1 MLGKKRAEL
10 IPTVP
15 TEEKIN
21 DMSAPQL
28 EDFIRMHHSEGAK
41 VLLNVID
48 MKELREIGMVASKTN
63 PVWPGK
69 YKIPESM
76 GYAKPKKGESNR
88 GFMATVA
95 TFGYGCRYNVE
106 LLKIAKIIHTNPVCY
121 HSVQKKYAEVV
132 RWDVWLVDI
141 SGHDSVRNFVLLSS
155 SS

>member
-1 MLGKKRAEL
+1 
-10 IPTVP
+10 
-15 TEEKIN
+15 
-21 DMSAPQL
+21 
-28 EDFIRMHHSEGAK
+28 
-41 VLLNVID
+41 
-48 MKELREIGMVASKTN
+48 MKELREIASKTN
-63 PVWPGK
+63 LVWPGK

-121 HSVQKKYAEVV
+121 HSVQDSQHLKKYGEVV

-141 SGHDSVRNFVLLSS
+141 SGHDSVRNFVVLSS

>member
-10 IPTVP
+10 EPTVP

-121 HSVQKKYAEVV
+121 HYASSFSDEPV

-141 SGHDSVRNFVLLSS
+141 SGHDSVRNFVVLSS